1 MDFAQND
8 AYSRRFPFLSP
19 VVLPRGVV
27 DLAQDIPPQPVRLVA
42 TTTALLTREQTHPA
56 LVELFAQAAR
66 DIHSPA
72 GWFNRARAFPSV
84 EQSEYPISREA
95 ERAIQGGMPFLQH
108 YLPFW
113 LANLVERMWLALG
126 IIVAVLLPL
135 SRIVPPLYQFRI
147 RSRVFRWY
155 AQLRA
160 IEERGTVEPG
170 SVPELLHELDAVERR
185 VARVVVPLS
194 YADEL
199 YALRN
204 NINLVRSRLAA
215 TGA

>member
-1 MDFAQND
+1 
-8 AYSRRFPFLSP
+8 
-19 VVLPRGVV
+19 
-27 DLAQDIPPQPVRLVA
+27 
-42 TTTALLTREQTHPA
+42 
-56 LVELFAQAAR
+56 
-66 DIHSPA
+66 
-72 GWFNRARAFPSV
+72 
-84 EQSEYPISREA
+84 
-95 ERAIQGGMPFLQH
+95 MPFLQR

-135 SRIVPPLYQFRI
+135 SRIVPPLYTFRI

-160 IEERGTVEPG
+160 IEERRAAEPE
-170 SVPELLHELDAVERR
+170 SVPELVRELDALEHR
-185 VARVVVPLS
+185 VTRVNVPLS

-204 NINLVRSRLAA
+204 NINLVRSRLA
-215 TGA
+215 TT